1 MAESYSIFAVVVVVV
16 SAASFELN
24 MSRGESSLSEALADF
39 LRSRESKETKA
50 FLGRWRACWPRKCGW
65 RWNFHPYQH
74 FCVLLVS
81 SLVGILFHHK
91 HISHCASTERVEKLI
106 TAIQSHALLS
116 STAVIDHLQSLFFA
130 HWSNLPLSAETGW
143 AAPVGGT
150 VCGHNRRKHETR
162 QGTHRPWTGC
172 HRPPGRLYARWGR
185 RCSSPSMRWAPPA
198 GGGRSPL
205 RSPPWRSST
214 PGWGCRGRRRS
225 VRTAPAWRWCGSPRP
240 SPGRSSGGRCRRTRA
255 CPSAIPAANRAWRSP
270 RKRRRRTAGRAGPRS
285 RPCTSGWM
293 PWYDS
298 DRAFHTVTDLR
309 GRCFLG
315 FLFAV
320 FGSVTVSWSCAQ
332 ALNTASV
339 HLLKDSGSL
348 LAEWQETSRLSHDV
362 KQQQEKKPSMGTSN
376 RVCAVKGNPD
386 NPTFVFWSL
395 KKAADSL
402 SENKL

>member
-1 MAESYSIFAVVVVVV
+1 MWLEVKFPSLSTLLCPPCFLTCGDFV
-16 SAASFELN
+16 SSQAHLALCFNWTRRKVNNSNSEP
-24 MSRGESSLSEALADF
+24 RSSLID
-39 LRSRESKETKA
+39 
-50 FLGRWRACWPRKCGW
+50 GGYWP
-65 RWNFHPYQH
+65 PP
-74 FCVLLVS
+74 V
-81 SLVGILFHHK
+81 
-91 HISHCASTERVEKLI
+91 T
-106 TAIQSHALLS
+106 
-116 STAVIDHLQSLFFA
+116 FFA

-143 AAPVGGT
+143 AALVGGA
-150 VCGHNRRKHETR
+150 VCGHNRRKHVTR

-293 PWYDS
+293 PWYNS

-315 FLFAV
+315 FFICCFWISHCVVELRSGIEHCQRSPSQRFWV
-320 FGSVTVSWSCAQ
+320 PVGRMTRNIQ
-332 ALNTASV
+332 AEPWRKT
-339 HLLKDSGSL
+339 
-348 LAEWQETSRLSHDV
+348 TTR
-362 KQQQEKKPSMGTSN
+362 KKPSMGTSN